1 MARQKKSKIASVIMW
16 LLLLLLLVGGI
27 GAGLYFTGIGK
38 DDITD
43 IVKPVFRIEY
53 DGKIY
58 KSDKENTVIL
68 SESGQ
73 AVFKVKN
80 GGQYS
85 VKITPYTSC
94 NFTLN
99 GEKKVLNKSEDITEF
114 LIDSSEV
121 TPEYFVLNCDDDYL
135 LRKAIKKMC
144 GSSGEYVFLDNVN
157 DFCLNL
163 YITSES
169 GEVITVK
176 LSNFSIRL
184 DKDKIIF

>member
-1 MARQKKSKIASVIMW
+1 MARQKKSKIVTVIIW

-27 GAGLYFTGIGK
+27 GAILHFTGIGK

-43 IVKPVFRIEY
+43 IVNPVFRVEY
-53 DGKIY
+53 DGKVY
-58 KSDKENTVIL
+58 KADTENIVIL

-99 GEKKVLNKSEDITEF
+99 GEKRVLDKGEDITEF
-114 LIDSSEV
+114 LIDGSEV
-121 TPEYFVLNCDDDYL
+121 LYDYFILTCDGIL
-135 LRKAIKKMC
+135 LQKAIKKMC
-144 GSSGEYVFLDNVN
+144 GSSGEYVFSDNVN

-163 YITSES
+163 FIISES

-176 LSNFSIRL
+176 LNNFALLL
-184 DKDKIIF
+184 DRYEIIF